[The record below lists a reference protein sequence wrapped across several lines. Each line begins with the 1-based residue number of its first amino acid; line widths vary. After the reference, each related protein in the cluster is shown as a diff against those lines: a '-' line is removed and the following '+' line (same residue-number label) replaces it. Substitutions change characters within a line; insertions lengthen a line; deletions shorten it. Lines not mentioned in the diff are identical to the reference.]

1 MREMNNDKEGTR
13 KEQKSGR
20 KRKLL
25 CKFSSAVI
33 NFHRKIQENILSII
47 GCYKNRE
54 SSWKL
59 KKVDEMKNSIEGV
72 NKINEKCQRVD
83 SKKEVEN
90 RKANDVW
97 EFDL

>member
-13 KEQKSGR
+13 TEQKSGR

-25 CKFSSAVI
+25 YKLSSAVI
-33 NFHRKIQENILSII
+33 NFHRKIKENILSII

-59 KKVDEMKNSIEGV
+59 KKVDEIKNS
-72 NKINEKCQRVD
+72 
-83 SKKEVEN
+83 
-90 RKANDVW
+90 
-97 EFDL
+97 

>member
-13 KEQKSGR
+13 TEQKSGR

-25 CKFSSAVI
+25 YKLSSAVI
-33 NFHRKIQENILSII
+33 NFHRKIKENILSII

-59 KKVDEMKNSIEGV
+59 KKVDEIKNSIEGV
-72 NKINEKCQRVD
+72 NKINENCQKVD
-83 SKKEVEN
+83 SKKEAEN
-90 RKANDVW
+90 RKS
-97 EFDL
+97 

>member
-13 KEQKSGR
+13 TEQKSGR

-25 CKFSSAVI
+25 YKLSSAVI
-33 NFHRKIQENILSII
+33 NFHRKIKENILSII

-59 KKVDEMKNSIEGV
+59 KKVDGMKNSIGV
-72 NKINEKCQRVD
+72 NKINENCQKVG
-83 SKKEVEN
+83 SKKEAEN
-90 RKANDVW
+90 RKS
-97 EFDL
+97 

>member
-13 KEQKSGR
+13 TEQKSGR

-25 CKFSSAVI
+25 YKLSSAVI
-33 NFHRKIQENILSII
+33 NFHRKIKENILNII

-59 KKVDEMKNSIEGV
+59 KKVDGMKNSIGV
-72 NKINEKCQRVD
+72 NKINENCQKVD
-83 SKKEVEN
+83 SKKEAEN
-90 RKANDVW
+90 RKS
-97 EFDL
+97 